1 MFHYYILVT
10 DLEILLFVC
19 GVTKMTALIRQ
30 GTYMYGYLSCLCV
43 DAVIV
48 IYTTLVSFP
57 LPVLQYWRWA

>member
-48 IYTTLVSFP
+48 IYTH
-57 LPVLQYWRWA
+57 

>member
-1 MFHYYILVT
+1 MNYAIHTRNSQWKFHYYILVT

-48 IYTTLVSFP
+48 IYTH
-57 LPVLQYWRWA
+57 